1 MEENI
6 SKVKKKRPYFF
17 STTRLIALGFL
28 AVILLGSLVLYLPI
42 SSAPGQTT
50 SYIDALFTATTSV
63 CVTGLVTVP
72 TYSHWSLFGLVV
84 IIVLIQIGGLGV
96 VACSTLLM
104 VALRRKITMKER
116 ILIQDAYN
124 TDNLKGL
131 VVLIE
136 RIVKGTFLVEGIG
149 AICFAFQFV
158 PEFGLAKGI
167 GISIF
172 HSISF
177 FCNSGIDIIGE
188 VSLVPYV
195 GNPIINFTTMG
206 LIVVGGI
213 GFGVWWDILHVVKE
227 AFAKKK
233 YRNHLFRKLTLHSKL
248 AISTTFFLLVIG
260 TVLIFVLDY
269 NNPKSLGELPL
280 GQKIMASMF
289 QSVTT
294 RTAGAATI
302 LQQNLTDDS
311 ALISIILM
319 FIGGSPAGTAG
330 GIKTTTFAL
339 LIFSTYAVIK
349 GKKDTEIFNRKVSSD
364 NVRTGIA
371 VIVLGAAVLL
381 VGTMLV
387 SYIEEFS
394 LLDVMYEA
402 TSAFATV
409 GLTRGITPFLQPISK
424 FILMVLMYIGR
435 IGPITMATAFAAKR
449 HSMGNMRE
457 LPEKRVLVG

>member
-1 MEENI
+1 MEAEL
-6 SKVKKKRPYFF
+6 SKSKKKFNFF
-17 STTRLIALGFL
+17 NTTRLIALGFL

-42 SSAPGQTT
+42 STAPGQST
-50 SYIDALFTATTSV
+50 SYIDAFFTATTSV

-72 TYSHWSLFGLVV
+72 TYSHWSFFGIVV
-84 IIVLIQIGGLGV
+84 ITILVQIGGLGV

-104 VALRRKITMKER
+104 VALRRKITMKDR

-131 VVLIE
+131 VALMK
-136 RIVKGTFLVEGIG
+136 RIVRGTFIVEAIG
-149 AICFAFQFV
+149 ATCFAFQFI
-158 PEFGLAKGI
+158 PEFGIMRGI
-167 GISIF
+167 GYSIF

-177 FCNSGIDIIGE
+177 FCNSGMDLIGE
-188 VSLVPYV
+188 TSLVPYL
-195 GNPIINFTTMG
+195 GNPLVNFTTMG

-213 GFGVWWDILHVVKE
+213 GFGVWWDILRVVKE
-227 AFAKKK
+227 AFARKMFRK
-233 YRNHLFRKLTLHSKL
+233 RLFHKLTLHSKL
-248 AISTTFFLLVIG
+248 AISTTFILLFAG
-260 TVLIFVLDY
+260 FVLVFALEY
-269 NNPKSLGELPL
+269 NNPKSIGELPL
-280 GQKIMASMF
+280 GQKVMASLF

-294 RTAGAATI
+294 RTAGAATV
-302 LQQNLTDDS
+302 LQQDLTDDS
-311 ALISIILM
+311 ALVSILLM

-339 LIFSTYAVIK
+339 LILTTYAVIK
-349 GKKDTEIFNRKVSSD
+349 GKKDTEIFHRRISSD

-371 VIVLGAAVLL
+371 VIVLGATTLL

-387 SYIEEFS
+387 SFNEEFS
-394 LLDVMYEA
+394 LLDVLYET

-424 FILMVLMYIGR
+424 IILIILMYIGR
-435 IGPITMATAFAAKR
+435 IGPITMATAVAAKR

-457 LPEKRVLVG
+457 LPEKKVLVG